1 MSQSLSR
8 VWLHLVFSTK
18 DRRAYLQRD
27 DFRDEMFRML
37 SHHVEQIGCVP
48 LRSGGWIDHVHV
60 VCGLSRTVTIAKLVE
75 HVKTETSK
83 WAKKASHGVST
94 FSWQE
99 GYGAFSVSQ
108 SSLGPVV
115 EYVNR
120 QPEHHGHRS
129 FQDEFRELCAKHKI
143 EIDERYVWD

>member
-1 MSQSLSR
+1 MPQSLSR

-37 SHHVEQIGCVP
+37 GHHVEQAGCVP
-48 LRSGGWIDHVHV
+48 LRVGGWIDHVHI

-83 WAKKASHGVST
+83 WAKHAPHGVLT

-108 SSLGPVV
+108 SILSQVV
-115 EYVNR
+115 DYVNR
-120 QPEHHGHRS
+120 QPEHHGRHS
-129 FQDEFRELCAKHKI
+129 FQDEFRELCLKHEI